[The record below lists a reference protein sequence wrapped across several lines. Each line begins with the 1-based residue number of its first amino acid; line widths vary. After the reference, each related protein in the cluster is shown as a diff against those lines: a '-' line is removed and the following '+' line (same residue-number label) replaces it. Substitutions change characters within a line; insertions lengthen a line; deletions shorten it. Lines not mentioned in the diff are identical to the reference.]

1 MACQWQTRSRG
12 GLYLESTRAEQLGVL
27 PGEDRLVREVMDH
40 RMASPGLRKLSAT
53 VREVLSPRQVVTCC
67 ENDTVADALLM
78 MEKKRVTT
86 VLVLNEQGSV
96 TGLLS
101 LVDVT
106 ASVMP
111 GTATALLSEIRNS
124 QLTAV

>member
-1 MACQWQTRSRG
+1 MAAPIVLW
-12 GLYLESTRAEQLGVL
+12 LYLESTREEQLGVL
-27 PGEDRLVREVMDH
+27 PGEDCLLREVMN
-40 RMASPGLRKLSAT
+40 RRIASPGLKNPSAT
-53 VREVLSPRQVVTCC
+53 VAEVFPTRQVVTCC

-78 MEKKRVTT
+78 MEKKRVIT
-86 VLVLNEQGSV
+86 LPVLNEQGGM

-101 LVDVT
+101 LVDVA

-124 QLTAV
+124 Q

>member
-27 PGEDRLVREVMDH
+27 PGEDRLVREVMD
-40 RMASPGLRKLSAT
+40 RRIASPGLKNPSAT
-53 VREVLSPRQVVTCC
+53 VEEVLPTRQVVTCC

-78 MEKKRVTT
+78 MEKERVTT
-86 VLVLNEQGSV
+86 LPVLNEQGSV

-101 LVDVT
+101 LVDVA
-106 ASVMP
+106 ASLMP
-111 GTATALLSEIRNS
+111 GTASALLSEIRNS
-124 QLTAV
+124 P

>member
-1 MACQWQTRSRG
+1 MVVPG
-12 GLYLESTRAEQLGVL
+12 IRAEQLGVL
-27 PGEDRLVREVMDH
+27 PGEDRLVREVMN
-40 RMASPGLRKLSAT
+40 RRIASPGLKNPSAA
-53 VREVLSPRQVVTCC
+53 VKEARPRQQVVTCC

-78 MEKKRVTT
+78 MEKQQVTT
-86 VLVLNEQGSV
+86 LPVLNEQGGM

-101 LVDVT
+101 LVDVA

-124 QLTAV
+124 Q